1 MVSFKFIMALA
12 NGNKL
17 KLKFPVIKG
26 NDSAVT
32 SKE

>member
-1 MVSFKFIMALA
+1 MALA
-12 NGNKL
+12 YGNKL

-32 SKE
+32 SKEYCADK